1 MTGIHHQLAI
11 RAPIAQVYAAL
22 SEPERIGTWWDRQTA
37 VQADAGLVLEHD
49 PGEQHGIVRLK
60 VLQRLPNQRVE
71 WECIS
76 EHPPTSPAS
85 AWTGTHF
92 VFELSEGPSAAA
104 DIERDCADDD
114 AKNPSIVTLDFRQ
127 THYDLASPFAG
138 FNNFAWGQVLA
149 NLKHVCESRQE

>member
-1 MTGIHHQLAI
+1 MASIHHQLAI

-22 SEPERIGTWWDRQTA
+22 SEPEKIGTWWDRQTA
-37 VQADAGLVLEHD
+37 VQTDAGLVLEHN

-76 EHPPTSPAS
+76 EHPPSSPAS

-92 VFELSEGPSAAA
+92 LFELSEGSSAAA
-104 DIERDCADDD
+104 DIERDCAENDTKD
-114 AKNPSIVTLDFRQ
+114 KPIVTLDFRQ
-127 THYDLASPFAG
+127 THYDEASVFAG

-149 NLKHVCESRQE
+149 NLKQVCESRKD